1 MKKLSHL
8 AIVFIAFVFGQG
20 IQLFTSA
27 VAYNLYAN
35 RPVMWNAI
43 AAGISILMVVLAYV
57 LIRME
62 GEGDGAH
69 AVQTPVPEVPRE
81 RKVKHFGAIPP
92 LETDPEPI
100 EFDKI

>member
-8 AIVFIAFVFGQG
+8 TIVFIAFVFGQG

-43 AAGISILMVVLAYV
+43 AAGISIIMVVLAYV

-62 GEGDGAH
+62 SESGGAH
-69 AVQTPVPEVPRE
+69 TAQTFVPEVPKQ

-100 EFDKI
+100 EFDKV